1 MISVITIT
9 YNNLSGLK
17 ETVSSVIKY
26 SELSR
31 SVIDELVVVDNLSS
45 DGSDQFIHKLT
56 KDKISLNYHRESDFG
71 VYDAMNKGVSIS
83 KNKYVIFIN
92 SGDLLINSIEA
103 KDIFNINLKKYAGV
117 AFSCMYSF
125 GKYHRIVKARK
136 VYKNK
141 PRLPGLHQGMIYKK
155 DVLLNIKYDIKFK
168 ICGDFDN
175 VCRIYNQNTSN
186 EFLINKKVISSLK
199 AGGISSQKPFI
210 LFRESISIVF
220 KNDSIPNY
228 FKYIFSLRLFVRLF
242 LFQTLFRLNKLKFIK

>member
-9 YNNLSGLK
+9 HNNLGGLK
-17 ETVSSVIKY
+17 ETVNSVIKY
-26 SELSR
+26 SKLSR
-31 SVIDELVVVDNLSS
+31 SVINELVVVDNLSN
-45 DGSDQFIHKLT
+45 DGTDLFMQNLT
-56 KDKISLNYHRESDFG
+56 DINLVLNYQRESDFG
-71 VYDAMNKGVSIS
+71 VYDAMNKGVSLS

-103 KDIFNINLKKYAGV
+103 KDIHNINLTKYAGV

-125 GKYHRIVKARK
+125 GKYQRIVKARK
-136 VYKNK
+136 VNKNK

-175 VCRIYNQNTSN
+175 VCRIYDQNTSN

-199 AGGISSQKPFI
+199 AGGISSQKPFV
-210 LFRESISIVF
+210 LFTESISIVF
-220 KNDSIPNY
+220 RNDSIPNH
-228 FKYIFSLRLFVRLF
+228 FKYIFFLRLFVRLF
-242 LFQTLFRLNKLKFIK
+242 LFQILFRLNKLKFVK

>member
-26 SELSR
+26 SGFSE
-31 SVIDELVVVDNLSS
+31 SVINELIVVDNLSI
-45 DGSDQFIHKLT
+45 DGTDLFMRKLT
-56 KDKISLNYHRESDFG
+56 NTNISLNYHRESDFG
-71 VYDAMNKGVSIS
+71 VYDAMNKGVSLS

-103 KDIFNINLKKYAGV
+103 KDIHNINLKKYAGV
-117 AFSCMYSF
+117 AFSCIYSF
-125 GKYHRIVKARK
+125 GKYQRIVKARK
-136 VYKNK
+136 VNKNK

-175 VCRIYNQNTSN
+175 VCRIYDQNISN

-210 LFRESISIVF
+210 LFMESTSIVF
-220 KNDSIPNY
+220 RNDSIPNY
-228 FKYIFSLRLFVRLF
+228 FKYIFFLRLFVRLF
-242 LFQTLFRLNKLKFIK
+242 LFQILFRLNKLKILK